1 MGSLALALVV
11 AVAAAAFALPFRF
24 HGGGDRSVFL
34 DELSVFFGEDV
45 FAFMDECVC
54 ACVCVI
60 GA

>member
-11 AVAAAAFALPFRF
+11 AVAAAAFAFPFRF

-34 DELSVFFGEDV
+34 DELNVFFGEDV
-45 FAFMDECVC
+45 LDFMGECVC
-54 ACVCVI
+54 VCVCVF